1 MNRTF
6 LTLSIGSLFLVTPA
20 LLAACSGGDIAVG
33 STGTDHQDLKK
44 TSDGGA
50 TGDGGTCSWDDVTG
64 YDPSTGK
71 TTTSS
76 SNPGEYKVG
85 DTFPSLDGCNTCSC
99 TAEGI
104 LCTERACAPA
114 DGGSG
119 SCTYGGKTYSTGAT
133 FPSTD
138 NCNQCSC
145 DASGNVLCTERA
157 CAYSCPTEKTIDCQP
172 IVPAER
178 LPLCEGAEHDWI
190 VANCPGVTFAL

>member
-33 STGTDHQDLKK
+33 STGSDQQKLKK

-50 TGDGGTCSWDDVTG
+50 TGDGGTCSWDDVTS
-64 YDPSTGK
+64 YDPQTGK

-76 SNPGEYKVG
+76 SSPGEYAVG

-99 TAEGI
+99 TAQGI
-104 LCTERACAPA
+104 LCTTLACAS
-114 DGGSG
+114 DGGTCS
-119 SCTYGGKTYSTGAT
+119 YGGNTYATGAS

-138 NCNQCSC
+138 GCNHCSC
-145 DASGNVLCTERA
+145 DASGNVFCTEVA
-157 CAYSCPTEKTIDCQP
+157 CVYACPTDKTIDCQP
-172 IVPAER
+172 MVPAER
-178 LPLCEGAEHDWI
+178 RPLCEGAEHDWI